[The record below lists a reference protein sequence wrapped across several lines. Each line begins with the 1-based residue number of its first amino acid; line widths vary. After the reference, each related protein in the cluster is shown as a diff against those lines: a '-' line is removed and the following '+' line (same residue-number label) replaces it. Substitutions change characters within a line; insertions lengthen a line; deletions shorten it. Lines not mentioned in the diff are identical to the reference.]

1 METIKKIYK
10 IGLGPSSS
18 HTMGPHRAATMFAAR
33 TKGKADRYR
42 VTLYGSL
49 AATGKGHHTDV
60 AIKRGLAPKEVEIVW
75 RADVVKPFHTN
86 GMLFEAL
93 VDSTPQS
100 LRDSSPSQGEQLN
113 GPLSPADSSPSQGEQ
128 LEKMSASQALPLDKG
143 EYPEGGRGCRVVDSW
158 LVYSVGGGYLA
169 TEEGEVPLGI
179 TPEGEVYPH
188 NTMRDIMEYIDRE
201 GLSFW
206 EYVEQCEDGTLWM
219 YLEEMWQQMQQT
231 IEEGLQDD
239 RVIAGGLH
247 LRSKAHQYFVRASG
261 FKPSLQSRALVI
273 AYALA
278 TSEQNAC
285 GAKIV
290 TAPTCGSSGVLPA
303 VLYHLKKNHGFSDR
317 EILRAMATAGLFAN
331 VIKTNATIS
340 GAEAGCQAEVGS
352 ACVMAAVASNQL
364 FGGSPKQIEY
374 AAEMAM
380 EHNLGLTCD
389 PLCGLVQIPC
399 IERNAMAALRALD
412 INIYAMM
419 SDGRHIISFDKV
431 VRTMKLTGHDLPS
444 LYKETSLGGL
454 ALDD

>member
-10 IGLGPSSS
+10 IGYGPSSS
-18 HTMGPHRAATMFAAR
+18 HTMGPNRAAEMFAAR
-33 TKGKADRYR
+33 TKKAVRYR

-49 AATGKGHHTDV
+49 AATGKGHHTDL
-60 AIKRGLAPKEVEIVW
+60 AITRGLAPKEVEIVW
-75 RADVVKPFHTN
+75 HSDIVKPFHPN
-86 GMLFEAL
+86 GMLFEAI
-93 VDSTPQS
+93 DT
-100 LRDSSPSQGEQLN
+100 DGHI
-113 GPLSPADSSPSQGEQ
+113 ADN
-128 LEKMSASQALPLDKG
+128 
-143 EYPEGGRGCRVVDSW
+143 W
-158 LVYSVGGGYLA
+158 LVYSIGGGYLA
-169 TEEGEVPLGI
+169 TEEGEVPMGI

-188 NTMRDIMEYIDRE
+188 NTMKDIMEYIDRE

-206 EYVEQCEDGTLWM
+206 EYVEQCEDGSLWF
-219 YLEEMWQQMQQT
+219 YLEDMWKQMQQT
-231 IEEGLQDD
+231 IEDGLLDD

-247 LRSKAHQYFVRASG
+247 LRSKAHQYYIRASA

-285 GAKIV
+285 GSRIV

-303 VLYHLKKNHGFSDR
+303 VLYHLKKNHDFSDR

-331 VIKTNATIS
+331 IIKTNASIS

-419 SDGRHIISFDKV
+419 SDGRHIITFDKV
-431 VRTMKLTGHDLPS
+431 VKTMKLTGKDIPS

>member
-1 METIKKIYK
+1 
-10 IGLGPSSS
+10 
-18 HTMGPHRAATMFAAR
+18 MGPHRAAEMFNER
-33 TKGKADRYR
+33 TPDATRYR

-49 AATGKGHHTDV
+49 AATGKGHHTDL
-60 AIKRGLAPKEVEIVW
+60 AICRGLAPKEVEMVW
-75 RADVVKPFHTN
+75 RADVVKPFHPN

-93 VDSTPQS
+93 DG
-100 LRDSSPSQGEQLN
+100 QG
-113 GPLSPADSSPSQGEQ
+113 G
-128 LEKMSASQALPLDKG
+128 
-143 EYPEGGRGCRVVDSW
+143 VVDSW

-188 NTMRDIMEYIDRE
+188 NTMKDIMEYIDRE

-206 EYVEQCEDGTLWM
+206 EYVEQCEDGSLWM
-219 YLEEMWQQMQQT
+219 YLEDMWLQMQQT
-231 IEEGLQDD
+231 IESGLQDD

-247 LRSKAHQYFVRASG
+247 LRSKAHQYYIRASA

-285 GAKIV
+285 GGRIV
-290 TAPTCGSSGVLPA
+290 TAPTCGGSGVLPA
-303 VLYHLKKNHGFSDR
+303 VLYHLKKNHGFGDR
-317 EILRAMATAGLFAN
+317 EILRALATAGLFAN
-331 VIKTNATIS
+331 VIKHNASIS
-340 GAEAGCQAEVGS
+340 GAEVGCQGEVGS

-431 VRTMKLTGHDLPS
+431 VRTMKLTGKDLPS

-454 ALDD
+454 AVD

>member
-10 IGLGPSSS
+10 IGYGPSSS
-18 HTMGPHRAATMFAAR
+18 HTMGPNRAAEMFAAR
-33 TKGKADRYR
+33 TPGAVRYR

-49 AATGKGHHTDV
+49 AATGRGHHTDRAV
-60 AIKRGLAPKEVEIVW
+60 ARGLAPKEAEIVW
-75 RADVVKPFHTN
+75 RPDIVKPFHPN

-93 VDSTPQS
+93 DA
-100 LRDSSPSQGEQLN
+100 RN
-113 GPLSPADSSPSQGEQ
+113 
-128 LEKMSASQALPLDKG
+128 QAA
-143 EYPEGGRGCRVVDSW
+143 DSW

-169 TEEGEVPLGI
+169 TEQGDVPLGI
-179 TPEGEVYPH
+179 TPEGRIYPH
-188 NTMRDIMEYIDRE
+188 TTMHDIMAHIERE

-206 EYVEQCEDGTLWM
+206 EYVEQCEDDTLWP
-219 YLEEMWQQMQQT
+219 YLEQMWQQMQLT

-247 LRSKAHQYFVRASG
+247 LRSKAHQYHVRASG

-285 GAKIV
+285 GGRIV

-303 VLYHLKKNHGFSDR
+303 VLYHLKKNHNFSDR
-317 EILRAMATAGLFAN
+317 EILRAMATAALFGN
-331 VIKTNATIS
+331 VIKTNASIS

-419 SDGRHIISFDKV
+419 SDGQHIISFDKV
-431 VRTMKLTGHDLPS
+431 VRTMKLTGNDLPS

>member
-18 HTMGPHRAATMFAAR
+18 HTMGPHWAATMFAAR
-33 TKGKADRYR
+33 TKNTASRYR

-60 AIKRGLAPKEVEIVW
+60 AITRGLAPKEVEIVW
-75 RADVVKPFHTN
+75 RADIVKPFHTN

-93 VDSTPQS
+93 DG
-100 LRDSSPSQGEQLN
+100 D
-113 GPLSPADSSPSQGEQ
+113 
-128 LEKMSASQALPLDKG
+128 
-143 EYPEGGRGCRVVDSW
+143 GGVVDNW

-188 NTMRDIMEYIDRE
+188 NTMRDIMEYIEKE

-303 VLYHLKKNHGFSDR
+303 VLYHLKKNHGFNDR

>member
-10 IGLGPSSS
+10 IGYGPSSS
-18 HTMGPHRAATMFAAR
+18 HTMGPNRAAEMFAAR
-33 TKGKADRYR
+33 TPAADRYR

-49 AATGKGHHTDV
+49 AATGRGHHTDRAV
-60 AIKRGLAPKEVEIVW
+60 ARGLAPKEAEIVW
-75 RADVVKPFHTN
+75 RPDIVKPFHPN

-93 VDSTPQS
+93 DARNQV
-100 LRDSSPSQGEQLN
+100 
-113 GPLSPADSSPSQGEQ
+113 ADT
-128 LEKMSASQALPLDKG
+128 
-143 EYPEGGRGCRVVDSW
+143 W

-169 TEEGEVPLGI
+169 TEQGDVPLGI
-179 TPEGEVYPH
+179 TPEGRIYPH
-188 NTMRDIMEYIDRE
+188 STMHDIMAHIERE

-206 EYVEQCEDGTLWM
+206 EYVEQCEDDTLWP
-219 YLEEMWQQMQQT
+219 YLEQMWQQMQLT

-247 LRSKAHQYFVRASG
+247 LRSKAHQYHVRASG

-285 GAKIV
+285 GGRIV

-303 VLYHLKKNHGFSDR
+303 VLYHLKKNHNFSDR
-317 EILRAMATAGLFAN
+317 EILRAMATAALFGN
-331 VIKTNATIS
+331 VIKTNASIS

-419 SDGRHIISFDKV
+419 SDGQHIISFDKV
-431 VRTMKLTGHDLPS
+431 VRTMKLTGNDLPS

>member
-33 TKGKADRYR
+33 TKNIASRYR

-93 VDSTPQS
+93 D
-100 LRDSSPSQGEQLN
+100 
-113 GPLSPADSSPSQGEQ
+113 AD
-128 LEKMSASQALPLDKG
+128 
-143 EYPEGGRGCRVVDSW
+143 GGVVDHW

-188 NTMRDIMEYIDRE
+188 NTMRDIMEYIDKE

>member
-1 METIKKIYK
+1 
-10 IGLGPSSS
+10 
-18 HTMGPHRAATMFAAR
+18 
-33 TKGKADRYR
+33 
-42 VTLYGSL
+42 
-49 AATGKGHHTDV
+49 
-60 AIKRGLAPKEVEIVW
+60 
-75 RADVVKPFHTN
+75 
-86 GMLFEAL
+86 
-93 VDSTPQS
+93 
-100 LRDSSPSQGEQLN
+100 
-113 GPLSPADSSPSQGEQ
+113 
-128 LEKMSASQALPLDKG
+128 
-143 EYPEGGRGCRVVDSW
+143 
-158 LVYSVGGGYLA
+158 
-169 TEEGEVPLGI
+169 
-179 TPEGEVYPH
+179 
-188 NTMRDIMEYIDRE
+188 
-201 GLSFW
+201 
-206 EYVEQCEDGTLWM
+206 
-219 YLEEMWQQMQQT
+219 MQQT

-247 LRSKAHQYFVRASG
+247 LRSKAHQYFIRASA

-285 GAKIV
+285 GARIV

-303 VLYHLKKNHGFSDR
+303 VLYHLKRNHNFSDR

-331 VIKTNATIS
+331 VIKTNASIS
-340 GAEAGCQAEVGS
+340 GAEVGCQGEVGS

-431 VRTMKLTGHDLPS
+431 VKTMKLTGKDLPS

-454 ALDD
+454 ALND

>member
-10 IGLGPSSS
+10 IGFGPSSS
-18 HTMGPHRAATMFAAR
+18 HTMGPNRAAEMFKKRTPDAA
-33 TKGKADRYR
+33 RYR

-49 AATGKGHHTDV
+49 AATGKGHHTDL
-60 AIKRGLAPKEVEIVW
+60 AISRGLAPKNTEIVW
-75 RADVVKPFHTN
+75 HADEVKPFHPN
-86 GMLFEAL
+86 GMLFESI
-93 VDSTPQS
+93 DE
-100 LRDSSPSQGEQLN
+100 QG
-113 GPLSPADSSPSQGEQ
+113 G
-128 LEKMSASQALPLDKG
+128 
-143 EYPEGGRGCRVVDSW
+143 VTDSW
-158 LVYSVGGGYLA
+158 LVYSIGGGYLA

-188 NTMRDIMEYIDRE
+188 NTMQEIMEYIDRE

-206 EYVEQCEDGTLWM
+206 EYVEQCEDGSLWM

-231 IEEGLQDD
+231 IEEGLLDD

-247 LRSKAHQYFVRASG
+247 LRSKAHQYFIRASA

-285 GAKIV
+285 GGHIV

-331 VIKTNATIS
+331 IIKHNASIS
-340 GAEAGCQAEVGS
+340 GAEVGCQGEVGS

-412 INIYAMM
+412 INIYAIM
-419 SDGRHIISFDKV
+419 SDGRHLISFDKV
-431 VRTMKLTGHDLPS
+431 VRTMKLTGKDLPS

-454 ALDD
+454 AID